1 MRNSG
6 TQKMIAECSWIT
18 RQRARS
24 LKPERIKGRLND
36 FIFNN
41 LRVRAKECEEIP
53 KGIRQHEKLARRMK
67 TIELEFEKRCRA
79 EARRRGWVCCKLE
92 KNGCKGI
99 PDDLFI
105 SPSQKCV
112 LIEFKKDE
120 KQRPRPEQKV
130 WLQRFNRIAFLV
142 GSYQEFERILS
153 ENE

>member
-1 MRNSG
+1 MYLVKYFR
-6 TQKMIAECSWIT
+6 ED
-18 RQRARS
+18 
-24 LKPERIKGRLND
+24 E
-36 FIFNN
+36 
-41 LRVRAKECEEIP
+41 
-53 KGIRQHEKLARRMK
+53 MK

-120 KQRPRPEQKV
+120 KQKPRPEQKV
-130 WLQRFNRIAFLV
+130 WLQRFDRIAFLV
-142 GSYQEFERILS
+142 GSYQEFERILAS
-153 ENE
+153 A